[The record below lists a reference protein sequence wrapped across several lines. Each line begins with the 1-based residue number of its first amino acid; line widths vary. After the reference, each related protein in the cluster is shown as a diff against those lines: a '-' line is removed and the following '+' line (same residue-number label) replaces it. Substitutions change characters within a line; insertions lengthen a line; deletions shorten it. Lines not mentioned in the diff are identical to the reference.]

1 MNKRAIPMLLRAA
14 LACCILALSLPRA
27 ASAQG
32 VVSVDSLM
40 AMMTVDDRVGQ
51 LFMVDFPGVETSDE
65 SSIARLIV
73 EYRIGGILISESR
86 GNINNQGDQPLPLQV
101 ARLTNDLQ
109 QLAFRANSRMVD
121 GNEVFIP
128 LYLAVEQEGNG
139 YPHTELRSGFTP
151 VLSNMAIGASWSEEN
166 AQAMGE
172 IVGRELGAVGVNML
186 LGPVLDVLDSP
197 RSGERGDLGVRVLGG
212 NPDWVGRLGRA
223 YVRGVHQGSDGKV
236 ATVSKHFPGLG
247 GDGRDPQAEVT
258 TINRTL
264 EELRALDLV
273 PFAAVARYSANDP
286 LGTTDALMV
295 GHARCEALS
304 ESAGST
310 ANPLTLDQEGLQR
323 AMALPEFAAWRAN
336 GLLVADVLGADAIKR
351 YYDAP
356 PADFPGQRIARE
368 ALLAGNDILPLVNF
382 SLGEDW
388 EVEDLSNIVDTI
400 EYFKEKYN
408 EDSEFRQRVD
418 ESVRKI
424 LQAKIALYPNLTLD
438 DVLVVEQ
445 EAVQTVGHAT
455 DSVWAMVADAL
466 TLLHPVG
473 EGAGTTLPS
482 PPTQEDDVL
491 ILECFEGC
499 YESPA
504 FAGGGVQSTLLGLYG
519 PDGTAQVSAA
529 RISTLSFAQIHD
541 WIGRTLGEEDAALVE
556 GRIQEAEWIV
566 LALADYNPD
575 EFPASRAVRELLAE
589 REYYLAEK
597 TVVAIA
603 YDAPYH
609 LDSTE
614 VSKLTAYY
622 AVYGRAGPSVEV
634 SLTPLFQP
642 EVAATG
648 ISPVSIEAVGYEL
661 ANALVPAPDQT
672 MTLERLSPPET
683 ADLYVGGEPLVVRTS
698 VIVDRNGHPVPDGT
712 KVEFRGAYLEGDVF
726 VEPQVV
732 TDTVK
737 GVASASFWLGAPAP
751 AGLMTVSASSG
762 EVTSE
767 PLSVRVVV
775 PVTPLPTFTPTATA
789 TPSPTPTAT
798 RYVPPPTP
806 TPEPTPTLEPIIE
819 PVGRPVD
826 WLDFLL
832 ASVGTVLG
840 NVAGAQMRRGRRKGW
855 EREVQLILYGVG
867 LGLVGYLLFGLGL
880 LNPTILLGWE
890 GPPVRVFLLL
900 LGLVLGLLP
909 SILVWLRGP

>member
-1 MNKRAIPMLLRAA
+1 LSKRAITMLMRAV
-14 LACCILALSLPRA
+14 LAFCIIALSLPRA
-27 ASAQG
+27 VAAQG
-32 VVSVDSLM
+32 SVSVDSLM

-51 LFMVDFPGVETSDE
+51 LFMVDFPGMDTTDE
-65 SSIARLIV
+65 SSIAQLIV
-73 EYRIGGILISESR
+73 EYRIGGVLISESR
-86 GNINNQGDQPLPLQV
+86 GNINNQAEEPLPLQV
-101 ARLTNDLQ
+101 ARLTNNLQ
-109 QLAFRANSRMVD
+109 QLAFRANSRTVD

-151 VLSNMAIGASWSEEN
+151 VLSSMAIGASWSEEN
-166 AQAMGE
+166 AQTMGE
-172 IVGRELGAVGVNML
+172 IVGRELAAVGVNML
-186 LGPVLDVLDSP
+186 LGPVLDVSDSP
-197 RSGERGDLGVRVLGG
+197 RSGERGDLGVRVFGG

-223 YVRGVHQGSDGKV
+223 YVRGVHQGSGGKV

-247 GDGRDPQAEVT
+247 TDGRDPQAEVT

-264 EELRALDLV
+264 EELMALDLV
-273 PFAAVARYSANDP
+273 PYAAVARYTPNDP
-286 LGTTDALMV
+286 LGTTDAFMV

-304 ESAGST
+304 ESAAST
-310 ANPLTLDQEGLQR
+310 ANPLTLNEEGLQA

-336 GLLVADVLGADAIKR
+336 GLLVADMLGADAIKR
-351 YYDAP
+351 FYNAP
-356 PADFPGQRIARE
+356 PADFPGERIARE

-388 EVEDLSNIVDTI
+388 EAEDLQNIIDTI
-400 EYFKEKYN
+400 EYFKGRYN
-408 EDSEFRQRVD
+408 EESEFRQRVD
-418 ESVRKI
+418 ESVRRI
-424 LQAKIALYPNLTLD
+424 LQAKIALYPNLTLN
-438 DVLVVEQ
+438 DVLVAEQ
-445 EAVQTVGHAT
+445 EAVTSVGSAT
-455 DSVWAMVADAL
+455 DSVRAMGVEAL

-473 EGAGTTLPS
+473 DGAGTTLPS

-491 ILECFEGC
+491 VLECFEGC
-499 YESPA
+499 YESPVLS
-504 FAGGGVQSTLLGLYG
+504 GGGVQSALVVLYG
-519 PDGTAQVSAA
+519 ADGTGQVSAE
-529 RISTLSFAQIHD
+529 RVSTLSFAQIHE
-541 WIGRTLGEEDAALVE
+541 WIEGTLDEEDTALVE
-556 GRIQEAEWIV
+556 GRIQEAEWIIV
-566 LALADYNPD
+566 ALPDYNPD

-589 REYYLAEK
+589 REYYLADK
-597 TVVAIA
+597 TIVAIA

-622 AVYGRAGPSVEV
+622 AVYGRAGPSVDV
-634 SLTPLFQP
+634 SLRPLFQP
-642 EVAATG
+642 DFATLG
-648 ISPVSIEAVGYEL
+648 ISPVSIEAIGYQL
-661 ANALVPAPDQT
+661 ANALVPTPDQSL
-672 MTLERLSPPET
+672 TLERLSPPET

-698 VIVDRNGHPVPDGT
+698 VIVDHNAHPVPDGT

-732 TDTVK
+732 TDTVN
-737 GVASASFWLGAPAP
+737 GVASASFWLAAPAP
-751 AGLMTVSASSG
+751 AGLMTVSATSG

-806 TPEPTPTLEPIIE
+806 TAEPTPTPEPVAE

-832 ASVGTVLG
+832 ACVGTVLG
-840 NVAGAQMRRGRRKGW
+840 NAAGAQMRRGRRKGW

-880 LNPTILLGWE
+880 FNPAILLGWE

-900 LGLVLGLLP
+900 LVLVLGLLP
-909 SILVWLRGP
+909 SVLVWLRGP